1 MGHVCHLLLIDTKKM
16 SSFNAKINCVTTNN
30 VCRAYVNRINKGVV
44 HSHILSEHFRGQ
56 QVTGETA
63 LLEEHDSPQKKKPAA
78 RTLDQEN
85 VTVEGK

>member
-1 MGHVCHLLLIDTKKM
+1 MGRVCHLVLIRKKM

-30 VCRAYVNRINKGVV
+30 ACRAYFNCINQDVV

-56 QVTGETA
+56 QVTGETE